1 MVAAA
6 AAHTAVAHAR
16 GEISNQ
22 RIIAAAVVA
31 AVAAPGRIKAHV
43 RGQMMTRE
51 QMMTRWMNVGEGG
64 GDQRRIREGN
74 CPPRGIGLRRHQ
86 LMLFWGGM
94 HQHQQQSI
102 TLVGH
107 E

>member
-1 MVAAA
+1 MGNQRIIAAAVVAAA

-31 AVAAPGRIKAHV
+31 AVAAPRRIKAHV

-51 QMMTRWMNVGEGG
+51 QMMTRWMNVREGG
-64 GDQRRIREGN
+64 GGKSESGKETA
-74 CPPRGIGLRRHQ
+74 HQ
-86 LMLFWGGM
+86 
-94 HQHQQQSI
+94 
-102 TLVGH
+102 
-107 E
+107 EE